1 MNDKELQSKLSG
13 YVSDEDDQYEFIQ
26 QNSEFRK
33 KRKEGRLEIAI
44 TDNIATD
51 DASMPMCAQNPYHQ
65 NELAGCSP
73 IKNTFTTHGFASIS
87 PGDSLIQKSPKPHI
101 INAPDNTPYSFDQML
116 KKMSKSARKTL
127 QEKNLDNQTV
137 LARIDAR
144 SIDKLGFQGKDTKV
158 FRNLIVQCRS
168 EEIKNQQKKAKN
180 QTKMPANVITD
191 QLPIKSIITLK
202 ALKKQGLL
210 SPVKLYLMTPV
221 SEIQKIFERFPNI
234 PVTDQQNILAG
245 LALARYVK
253 KSL

>member
-51 DASMPMCAQNPYHQ
+51 DASMPMCAQNPYQ
-65 NELAGCSP
+65 NHLAGCAPSM
-73 IKNTFTTHGFASIS
+73 KNTFSVASIS
-87 PGDSLIQKSPKPHI
+87 PRDSKIQESPKPQM

-116 KKMSKSARKTL
+116 KKMSKSVRKIL

-137 LARIDAR
+137 LARIDAT
-144 SIDKLGFQGKDTKV
+144 SIEKLGFQGKDSKV

-180 QTKMPANVITD
+180 QTKMPPNVITD

-221 SEIQKIFERFPNI
+221 SEIQKIFDRFPNI